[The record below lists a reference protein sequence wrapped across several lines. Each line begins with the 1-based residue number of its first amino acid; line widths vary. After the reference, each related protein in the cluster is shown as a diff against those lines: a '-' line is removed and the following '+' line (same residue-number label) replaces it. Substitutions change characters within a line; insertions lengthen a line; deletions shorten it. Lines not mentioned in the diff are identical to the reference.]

1 MALQDEIN
9 QGVYRYAF
17 KTSSVSINFL
27 KWALKKIIEMQKS
40 PKGIQSVK
48 QLLGQG
54 QGIQYM
60 PIHNKNID
68 TFIKNAKKFGVDFS
82 VVPET
87 DGKNFTVF
95 FKSKD
100 VEAFDYILKSL
111 VNEEKNKGKGKS
123 LDEVLKKAKNKS
135 EKDKGKDLS
144 KTVDKVFEKKQ
155 EMSR

>member
-1 MALQDEIN
+1 
-9 QGVYRYAF
+9 
-17 KTSSVSINFL
+17 
-27 KWALKKIIEMQKS
+27 MQKN

-54 QGIQYM
+54 QGIQYI

-95 FKSKD
+95 FKSRD
-100 VEAFDYILKSL
+100 VEAFNYILKAL

-123 LDEVLKKAKNKS
+123 LDEVFAKAKNKS
-135 EKDKGKDLS
+135 EKDKGKDLP
-144 KTVDKVFEKKQ
+144 KTIDKVFERKQ